1 MSCLN
6 YWSTKEAVKLDQLIK
21 ISFKYLTLEQRHLAL
36 PSFFIVLMN
45 EKHEILKFKIWNP
58 LRSLNSTKAWLQ
70 PSKWA

>member
-36 PSFFIVLMN
+36 PWNPEIQNMESF
-45 EKHEILKFKIWNP
+45 KKFK
-58 LRSLNSTKAWLQ
+58 LD
-70 PSKWA
+70 